1 MKRRSKILTGFVA
14 AAVTFASLF
23 AIAGPKEM
31 NTFHHRHGDFYEKCH
46 MEHSKNE
53 HVKQPINLASD
64 SLKTN

>member
-23 AIAGPKEM
+23 AIAGQKEM
-31 NTFHHRHGDFYEKCH
+31 NRFHRHGNFYEKCR
-46 MEHSKNE
+46 MEHSTND
-53 HVKQPINLASD
+53 HVKQPINPASD